1 MTSPQTSVVSSDTSV
16 QIPVSP
22 DQVRVLVDPIEPK
35 SKSRAILCVPVS
47 TIFGSDLRDWLEANV
62 RDQKMGSVIAKGII
76 RTLDERPDNMH
87 PLNRGMT
94 ILSNGFRYDSQTKT
108 FTILFRD
115 PKKHGIIDGGH
126 TFRAI
131 EEVLER
137 RKDAG
142 VEPPNAFVNV
152 EVLAGYDDISSDIIS
167 ARNSVAAVRD
177 SAIYNLEG
185 VFEDLKASLRKGKLE
200 QLVAFRQNEQSEDK
214 PLPVEE
220 VLAVCTLFHP
230 SFAEGSNHPMK
241 AYTSRAGCVELYAE
255 EWQKAHAKNNPDT
268 TAWRNGFGKI
278 IHLAPDFLRLSEEIE
293 IEADEARRRIGGLQ
307 ALKAGDEKE
316 NGTRDGKS
324 RGRAMKELSGP
335 RYLPVTGKSVKSGWP
350 TGYLYPVIAS
360 MRPLVDY
367 SGELAKWKVTEPAEV
382 FRGTSNE
389 LVKTLLAYAEEYGR
403 KPNAVGKSPLCW
415 KSLYDTVKS
424 EVLNVEVAALRAQAA
439 KK

>member
-1 MTSPQTSVVSSDTSV
+1 MTSPQTSIVSSDTSV
-16 QIPVSP
+16 QLPVHP

-47 TIFGSDLRDWLEANV
+47 TIFGSDLKDWLEANV

-87 PLNRGMT
+87 PLNRGIT
-94 ILSNGFRYDSQTKT
+94 ILSNGFRYDSQTKN
-108 FTILFRD
+108 FTILLRD

-126 TFRAI
+126 TYRAI
-131 EEVLER
+131 EQVLQAR
-137 RKDAG
+137 RSAG
-142 VEPPNAFVNV
+142 VEAPNAFVNV

-185 VFEDLKASLRKGKLE
+185 VFDDLKASLRKGKLE
-200 QLVAFRQNEQSEDK
+200 TLVAFRQNEQNDDK
-214 PLPVEE
+214 PLAVEE
-220 VLAVCTLFHP
+220 VLAICTLFHP
-230 SFAEGSNHPMK
+230 SFSEGANHPMK
-241 AYTSRAGCVELYAE
+241 AYTSRASCVELYAE
-255 EWQKAHAKNNPDT
+255 EWQKANAKNNSDST
-268 TAWRNGFGKI
+268 QWRKGFGKI

-307 ALKAGDEKE
+307 ALKAADEKE

-335 RYLPVTGKSVKSGWP
+335 RDLPVTGKSVKSGWP
-350 TGYLYPVIAS
+350 TGYLYPVIAA

-367 SGELAKWKVTEPAEV
+367 SGEFAKWKVSDPMGV
-382 FRGTSNE
+382 FRGLSNE

>member
-1 MTSPQTSVVSSDTSV
+1 MTSSQTSIVSSDNTV
-16 QIPVSP
+16 QLPVHP

-47 TIFGSDLRDWLEANV
+47 IVFDSGLRDWLEANV

-87 PLNRGMT
+87 PLNRGIT
-94 ILSNGFRYDSQTKT
+94 VLSNGFRYDSHAKM
-108 FTILFRD
+108 FTILLRD
-115 PKKHGIIDGGH
+115 PKKHGVIDGGH

-131 EEVLER
+131 EQVLQK

-142 VEPPNAFVNV
+142 VEAPNAYVNV
-152 EVLAGYDDISSDIIS
+152 EVLAGYDDIASDIIS

-185 VFEDLKASLRKGKLE
+185 IFQDLKSSLRKAKVE
-200 QLVAFRQNEQSEDK
+200 DLVAFRQNEQNENK
-214 PLPVEE
+214 PLSVEE

-230 SFAEGSNHPMK
+230 LFADGTSHPMK
-241 AYTSRAGCVELYAE
+241 AYTSRASCVEIYAD
-255 EWQKAHAKNNPDT
+255 EWQKAHAKTNSDPT
-268 TAWRNGFGKI
+268 LWRKGFGKI
-278 IHLAPDFLRLSEEIE
+278 IHLAPDFLRLCEEIE

-307 ALKAGDEKE
+307 ALKSGDDKE

-335 RYLPVTGKSVKSGWP
+335 RELVVTGKSVQSGWP
-350 TGYLYPVIAS
+350 TGYLYPIVAA
-360 MRPLVDY
+360 MRPLIDY
-367 SGELAKWKVTEPAEV
+367 SGEVAKWKVPDPMKV
-382 FRGTSNE
+382 FCGTSNE

-403 KPNAVGKSPLCW
+403 KPNAVGKSQLCW
-415 KSLYDTVKS
+415 KSLYDTV
-424 EVLNVEVAALRAQAA
+424 EVGLLRAQAN
-439 KK
+439 KQ